1 MTEIN
6 LETMSLLELKAL
18 NVRIQREVNRRRYI
32 ELERRISRSDSLGL
46 KFELGCLKSCLKTSV
61 YYPDI
66 KSEDLCKFL
75 DNLEAKA
82 DAILERVEHE

>member
-6 LETMSLLELKAL
+6 LESLSLLELKAL

-32 ELERRISRSDSLGL
+32 ELERRIVNSDSVGL
-46 KFELGCLKSCLKTSV
+46 KFELSCLKTSI

-66 KSEDLCKFL
+66 KPEDLSRFL

-82 DAILERVEHE
+82 DVVLEWMAHE